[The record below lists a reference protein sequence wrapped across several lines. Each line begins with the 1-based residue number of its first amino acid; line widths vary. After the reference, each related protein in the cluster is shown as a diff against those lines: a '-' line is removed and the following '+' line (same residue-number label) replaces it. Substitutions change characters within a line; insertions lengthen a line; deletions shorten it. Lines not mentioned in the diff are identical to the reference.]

1 MLPSLAS
8 CVKTQ
13 ENQWHHEPKS
23 MTIGF
28 LLIWMWS
35 LSNRMVVDFQ
45 WQNIACSLDNLRDNF
60 WDFEL
65 TFLSAIMFY
74 AGDKIKCSKWCWP
87 PCLPRW
93 SDPAVRPRLGCTRS
107 PWNTFSFEYNITFYD
122 WYITAPKL
130 VANFKVVPDLP
141 ETLSLL
147 PILNSKLLFDICSG
161 AVEWQAF
168 KHDYGVILW
177 PTKERTGR

>member
-107 PWNTFSFEYNITFYD
+107 PWNTFSF
-122 WYITAPKL
+122 
-130 VANFKVVPDLP
+130 ANFELKHFCSTSVV
-141 ETLSLL
+141 
-147 PILNSKLLFDICSG
+147 
-161 AVEWQAF
+161 VQWQIF
-168 KHDYGVILW
+168 KHNYGAILW
-177 PTKERTGR
+177 PTKERTKLW